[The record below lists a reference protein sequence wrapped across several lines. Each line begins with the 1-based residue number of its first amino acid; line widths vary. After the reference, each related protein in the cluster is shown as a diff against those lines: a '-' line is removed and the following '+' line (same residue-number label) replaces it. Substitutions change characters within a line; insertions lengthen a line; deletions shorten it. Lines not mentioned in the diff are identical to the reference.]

1 MPMKEKG
8 GVFVSVVLGMLT
20 AFGPFVTDFYLPVLP
35 DMAEWFSTS
44 SSAAS
49 LSMTM
54 GMLGLAL
61 GQLFIGPLTDKYGR
75 KWILVASM
83 VLFCIA
89 SVLCVYAPDI
99 YMFNAMRLLQGIGGS
114 GGLVI
119 SRSMAADMFSG
130 RKLLEFMALL
140 MAING
145 VAPVLAPEIGGTT
158 ARFFSWR
165 GVFVLLTCIG
175 VVLMICCLMLRE
187 TLATEKRLKGS
198 VALAYK
204 RLFTILRH
212 SAFAQA
218 TVAMT
223 FCYFA
228 FFSYITSS
236 TFIIQKVYGLNA
248 LQFSICFGV
257 NGTLLMISSAMAR
270 KFRNPSAGM
279 RIGVSVFTSGAIL
292 VALSLWFA
300 LPLLIVLASFAIM
313 LIGFGLLAPVVTS
326 QALDGEHD
334 NAGAASAII
343 GATAFLSGALVSPI
357 VTIGNVAVSTGIVI
371 AVSALLCFVLIER
384 LRRIDFRILKSEKV

>member
-1 MPMKEKG
+1 MSMKEKG

-130 RKLLEFMALL
+130 KKLFEFMALL
-140 MAING
+140 LAING
-145 VAPVLAPEIGGTT
+145 VAPVLAPMIGGTT

-165 GVFVLLTCIG
+165 GVFVLLAGIG
-175 VVLMICCLMLRE
+175 VGLMICCLMLRE
-187 TLATEKRLKGS
+187 TLPPEKRLKGS
-198 VALAYK
+198 VAHAYVG
-204 RLFTILRH
+204 LFTVLRH
-212 SAFAQA
+212 PAFALA

-236 TFIIQKVYGLNA
+236 TFIIQKVYGLDA
-248 LQFSICFGV
+248 LQFSFCFGV
-257 NGTLLMISSAMAR
+257 NGTLLVISSAIAR
-270 KFRNPSAGM
+270 KFRNPSVGM
-279 RIGVSVFTSGAIL
+279 RIGVSIFTSGAVF
-292 VALSLWFA
+292 VALSLWLA
-300 LPLLIVLASFAIM
+300 LSLPFVLAAFAIM
-313 LIGFGLLAPVVTS
+313 LVGFGLLAPVVTS

-343 GATAFLSGALVSPI
+343 GATAFLSGAIVSPI
-357 VTIGNVAVSTGIVI
+357 VTIGSVAVSTGIVI
-371 AVSALLCFVLIER
+371 AVSALLCFV
-384 LRRIDFRILKSEKV
+384 FTLKLGK

>member
-1 MPMKEKG
+1 MKEKG

-145 VAPVLAPEIGGTT
+145 VAPVLAPVIGGTT

>member
-1 MPMKEKG
+1 MKEKG

-75 KWILVASM
+75 KWILVVSM

-89 SVLCVYAPDI
+89 SMLCVYAPDI

-130 RKLLEFMALL
+130 KRLLDFMALL
-140 MAING
+140 LAING
-145 VAPVLAPEIGGTT
+145 VAPVLAPVIGGTT

-165 GVFVLLTCIG
+165 GVFVLLAGLG
-175 VVLMICCLMLRE
+175 VLLTICCLMLRE
-187 TLATEKRLKGS
+187 TLPPERRQKGS
-198 VALAYK
+198 VAHAYIG
-204 RLFTILRH
+204 LFTVLGH
-212 SAFAQA
+212 PAFVLA

-248 LQFSICFGV
+248 LQFSLCFGV
-257 NGTLLMISSAMAR
+257 NGTLLVISSAMAR
-270 KFRNPSAGM
+270 RFRNPFVGM
-279 RIGVSVFTSGAIL
+279 RIGVSIFTSGAVF
-292 VALSLWFA
+292 VALSLWLA
-300 LPLLIVLASFAIM
+300 LSLAFVLAAFAIM
-313 LIGFGLLAPVVTS
+313 LVGFGLFAPVVTS

-343 GATAFLSGALVSPI
+343 GATAFLSGAIVSPI
-357 VTIGNVAVSTGIVI
+357 VTIGNVSVSTATTI
-371 AVSALLCFVLIER
+371 AVSSIVCFAVTIFINK
-384 LRRIDFRILKSEKV
+384 RRG

>member
-145 VAPVLAPEIGGTT
+145 VAPVLAPVIGGTT

-212 SAFAQA
+212 PAFAQA

-292 VALSLWFA
+292 IALSLWFA